1 MMEKG
6 SRIMKGLDYKYRQ
19 PLEELIYKRYMA
31 VAGEGFKRGRNKRL
45 MGKICSIG
53 NKNCRFKS
61 ENCRKNILFLIE
73 VYLNI
78 ICFGCTAR

>member
-19 PLEELIYKRYMA
+19 PLEKLIYKRNMA
-31 VAGEGFKRGRNKRL
+31 VAGEGFKRGRSKRL

-53 NKNCRFKS
+53 NKN
-61 ENCRKNILFLIE
+61 
-73 VYLNI
+73 
-78 ICFGCTAR
+78 